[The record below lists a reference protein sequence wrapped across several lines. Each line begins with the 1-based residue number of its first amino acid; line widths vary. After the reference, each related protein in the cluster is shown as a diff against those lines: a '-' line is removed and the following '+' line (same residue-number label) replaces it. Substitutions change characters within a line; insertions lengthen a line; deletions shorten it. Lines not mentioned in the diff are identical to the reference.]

1 MASTDTP
8 TDHAGRVD
16 LALEGLHCASCVAR
30 VEDALI
36 RTPGVSAATVNL
48 ATERAAIAF
57 DPDLVDPDRL
67 VSVVTDAGYGAQRV
81 ESRRAA
87 DLGTSGDRLALRTF
101 VAVALAIPTLLLS
114 MVPALQFAGW
124 GWLAGALATPV
135 VLWCAWPFHRGA
147 YAALRHRTASMDTL
161 ISLGVLTAW
170 ISSIAA
176 LFLTDA
182 ASMPMEMSL
191 TARGSTGALTFEVAA
206 VVTALLLLGRL
217 LETRARRR
225 AGDAV
230 RALAELTAAEATVL
244 IDGAEIRM
252 PTEEIAVGALVV
264 VRPGER
270 IPVDGVVEEGASA
283 LDRSLLTGES
293 LPVEI
298 GIGDAVDGGSLSST
312 GRLVVRATRVGAD
325 TAAARITA
333 LVEQAQ
339 TQKARAQHLADRI
352 AGWFVPVVIAIA
364 VASLAGWLLTGA
376 AFDAALA
383 PAIAV
388 LVVACPCA
396 LGLAVPAA
404 LLVATGRGAQL
415 GILLRGAPSLERA
428 QRIDA
433 IVLDKTGTVT
443 EGRMALVAVHPSEGV
458 DPNEALGLAAAVE
471 VGSEHPIGRAL
482 AAAVDAPP
490 TASGFVALP
499 GIGAEA
505 DVNGRRITVGSP
517 ARLAARG
524 LSPDPNLTT
533 LEAAASE
540 AGRALAAVAW
550 DGRIRALFAFSD
562 QVRPTSAAAVQ
573 ALRSIGVEPIL
584 LTGDGAAAARAVA
597 EEVGIER
604 VVAEVLPADKVAA
617 VTALRDEGRA
627 VVMLGDGINDAPAL
641 AAADL
646 GIAMGSGADI
656 AMEAADVTLVR
667 PDPLGAVD
675 ALRLARRTMATIK
688 GNLFWAFA
696 YNVVLIPAAALG
708 FLNPMLSG
716 LAMALSSL
724 FVLGNS
730 LRLKRFAPT
739 RRPGAY

>member
-1 MASTDTP
+1 MSPTDLSTD
-8 TDHAGRVD
+8 DAGRVD
-16 LALEGLHCASCVAR
+16 LALDGLHCASCVAR
-30 VEDALI
+30 VEDALVH
-36 RTPGVSAATVNL
+36 TPGVSAATVNL

-57 DPDLVDPDRL
+57 DPDLVDADRL
-67 VSVVTDAGYGAQRV
+67 VEVVKDAGYGARPV
-81 ESRRAA
+81 ETRRAA
-87 DLGTSGDRLALRTF
+87 PPPRDADRLALRTI
-101 VAVALAIPTLLLS
+101 VAIALALPTLLLS
-114 MVPALQFAGW
+114 MVPALQFHGW

-170 ISSIAA
+170 VSSTAA

-244 IDGAEIRM
+244 LNGIEVRV
-252 PTEEIAVGALVV
+252 PTDELAVDALVI

-270 IPVDGVVEEGASA
+270 IPVDGIVVEGASA

-298 GIGDAVDGGSLSST
+298 GVGDEVDGGSLTTT

-325 TAAARITA
+325 TAAARITT

-339 TQKARAQHLADRI
+339 TEKARAQRLADRI

-364 VASLAGWLLTGA
+364 LGSFMVWLLTGA
-376 AFDAALA
+376 SFDAALA

-443 EGRMALVAVHPSEGV
+443 EGRMALAAVHPAPGV
-458 DPNEALGLAAAVE
+458 DADEALRLAAAVE
-471 VGSEHPIGRAL
+471 GGSEHPIGRAL
-482 AAAVDAPP
+482 ASAVDDPP
-490 TASGFVALP
+490 TATVFTALP

-505 DVNGRRITVGSP
+505 DVDGLRVIVGSP
-517 ARLAARG
+517 ARLVARG
-524 LSPDPNLTT
+524 LAADPDL
-533 LEAAASE
+533 AAHEASE
-540 AGRALAAVAW
+540 AALGRALAAVAW
-550 DGRIRALFAFSD
+550 DGRVRALFSLSD
-562 QVRPTSAAAVQ
+562 QVRPTSAATVQ
-573 ALRSIGVEPIL
+573 ALRAIGVEPIL
-584 LTGDGAAAARAVA
+584 LTGDGAAAARTVA
-597 EEVGIER
+597 DEIGIER

-627 VVMLGDGINDAPAL
+627 VAMLGDGINDAPAR
-641 AAADL
+641 AAADR
-646 GIAMGSGADI
+646 GSAMGSGADV

-675 ALRLARRTMATIK
+675 ALRLARRTMGTIK

-696 YNVVLIPAAALG
+696 YNVLLIPAAALG

>member
-1 MASTDTP
+1 MSPTDLSTD
-8 TDHAGRVD
+8 DAGRVD
-16 LALEGLHCASCVAR
+16 LALDGLHCASCVAR
-30 VEDALI
+30 VEDALVH
-36 RTPGVSAATVNL
+36 TPGVSAATVNL

-57 DPDLVDPDRL
+57 DPDLVDADRL
-67 VSVVTDAGYGAQRV
+67 VEVVKDAGYGARPV
-81 ESRRAA
+81 ETRRAA
-87 DLGTSGDRLALRTF
+87 PPPRDADRLALRTI
-101 VAVALAIPTLLLS
+101 VAIALALPTLLLS
-114 MVPALQFAGW
+114 MVPALQFHGW

-170 ISSIAA
+170 VSSTAA

-244 IDGAEIRM
+244 LNGIEVRG
-252 PTEEIAVGALVV
+252 PTDELADDALVI

-270 IPVDGVVEEGASA
+270 IPVDGIVVEGASA

-298 GIGDAVDGGSLSST
+298 GVGDEVDGGSLTTT

-325 TAAARITA
+325 TAAARITT

-339 TQKARAQHLADRI
+339 TEKARAQRLADRI

-364 VASLAGWLLTGA
+364 LGSFMVWLLTGA
-376 AFDAALA
+376 SFDAALA

-443 EGRMALVAVHPSEGV
+443 EGRMALAAVHPAPGV
-458 DPNEALGLAAAVE
+458 DADEALRLAAAVE
-471 VGSEHPIGRAL
+471 GGSEHPIGRAL
-482 AAAVDAPP
+482 ASAVDDPP
-490 TASGFVALP
+490 TATVFTALP

-505 DVNGRRITVGSP
+505 DVDGLRVIVGSP
-517 ARLAARG
+517 ARLVARG
-524 LSPDPNLTT
+524 LAADPDL
-533 LEAAASE
+533 AAHEASE
-540 AGRALAAVAW
+540 AALGRALAAVAW
-550 DGRIRALFAFSD
+550 DGRVRALFSLSD
-562 QVRPTSAAAVQ
+562 QVRPTSAATVQ
-573 ALRSIGVEPIL
+573 ALRAIGVEPIL
-584 LTGDGAAAARAVA
+584 LTGDGAAAARTVA
-597 EEVGIER
+597 DEIGIER

-627 VVMLGDGINDAPAL
+627 VAMLGDGINDAPAL

-646 GIAMGSGADI
+646 GIAMGSGADV

-675 ALRLARRTMATIK
+675 ALRLARRTMGTIK

-696 YNVVLIPAAALG
+696 YNVLLIPAAALG